1 VKNMNDE
8 KIRQLMMKIVDGV
21 ASPEDEKAMAEAIK
35 ENEKW
40 RSELQAFIKIK
51 EVTEKMQFKD
61 LPDSY
66 WTGYWGDIYRRT
78 ERTFAWILMSIGLI
92 VILGFFTFMALSRF
106 YTDPNIS
113 LLLKVGVSMAL
124 LGVIIMVISILR
136 ERLFARKRERY
147 EKEVER

>member
-1 VKNMNDE
+1 MNDE

-21 ASPEDEKAMAEAIK
+21 ASPEDEKAMAEAVK
-35 ENEKW
+35 DNESLE
-40 RSELQAFIKIK
+40 SELQAFIKIK

-66 WTGYWGDIYRRT
+66 WTGYWSDIYRRT
-78 ERTFAWILMSIGLI
+78 ERTFAWILMSIGSI
-92 VILGFFTFMALSRF
+92 VILGFFAYMALSWF
-106 YTDPNIS
+106 YSDPNIS

>member
-1 VKNMNDE
+1 MSDE

-21 ASPEDEKAMAEAIK
+21 ASPEEEKAMAEAIK

-66 WTGYWGDIYRRT
+66 WTGYWSDIYRRT
-78 ERTFAWILMSIGLI
+78 ERTFAWILMSIGSI
-92 VILGFFTFMALSRF
+92 VILGFFAYMALSRF
-106 YTDPNIS
+106 YSDPDIS